1 MQIQTIPLWTVNVY
15 KINIKEWPLV
25 KDKFLSIIPWDNINQ
40 RKNKFARL
48 ELDDDEYE
56 MTWTDYFLQGAENA
70 DTYQMNRSGVD
81 LQTPVRHISTSAQ
94 YEPIFLSMIS
104 PYLREFLKISDFKF
118 SEIGRVWIQRYSK
131 GDYHAPHD
139 HGPEGYACVF
149 YAELDPKEHGATEFM
164 QPWIPHTGSRDME
177 SPDGVVEGDLV
188 IFPINL
194 FHMAPPHSS
203 DKYRTI
209 ISFNL
214 FK

>member
-81 LQTPVRHISTSAQ
+81 LQTPVKHISTSAQ

-149 YAELDPKEHGATEFM
+149 YAELDPEEHSATEFM
-164 QPWIPHTGSRDME
+164 QPWVPHTGSRDME
-177 SPDGVVEGDLV
+177 SPDDVVEGDLI

>member
-1 MQIQTIPLWTVNVY
+1 
-15 KINIKEWPLV
+15 
-25 KDKFLSIIPWDNINQ
+25 
-40 RKNKFARL
+40 
-48 ELDDDEYE
+48 

-70 DTYQMNRSGVD
+70 DTYQMNRSGVN

-149 YAELDPKEHGATEFM
+149 YAELDPEEHSATEFM
-164 QPWIPHTGSRDME
+164 QPWVPHTGSRDME
-177 SPDGVVEGDLV
+177 SPDDVVEGDLV